1 MYIYI
6 LFKSYVHLPVMGR
19 YMQFCAFEAKKNPRI
34 WYANLRFRN
43 TPEQYK
49 FGLILY
55 KYMTFCNTI
64 SNNYVIKFVNYFRQV
79 VGFRHDITE
88 ILLKMALNTI
98 TLTLSN

>member
-1 MYIYI
+1 
-6 LFKSYVHLPVMGR
+6 MGR
-19 YMQFCAFEAKKNPRI
+19 YMQFCAFETKKNPRI

-55 KYMTFCNTI
+55 KYTTFCNTI
-64 SNNYVIKFVNYFRQV
+64 LNNYVIKFVNYFRQV
-79 VGFRHDITE
+79 VGFRHDRAE